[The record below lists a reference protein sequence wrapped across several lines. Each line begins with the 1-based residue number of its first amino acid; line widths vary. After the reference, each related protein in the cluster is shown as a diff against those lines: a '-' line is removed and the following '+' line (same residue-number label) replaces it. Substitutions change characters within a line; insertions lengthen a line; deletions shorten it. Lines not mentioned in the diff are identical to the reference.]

1 MKTITKADLDKALER
16 SAWAGEWEAA
26 LKHATAGR
34 DSAPDEGVPLWLQIE
49 MAESREAVRRV
60 TDSVRRHSPSV
71 RRVPKEADRRT
82 EEVALRYG
90 LTLVTLC
97 DLILGEDAEDRSD
110 AALVRAVSKLVRAPS
125 VNTQRN
131 TAKLNDSGPAEEVA
145 RLRAAL
151 TRLRDC
157 DWVISPQDRMDAVR
171 DIARTALG
179 TDV

>member
-1 MKTITKADLDKALER
+1 
-16 SAWAGEWEAA
+16 
-26 LKHATAGR
+26 
-34 DSAPDEGVPLWLQIE
+34 
-49 MAESREAVRRV
+49 
-60 TDSVRRHSPSV
+60 
-71 RRVPKEADRRT
+71 
-82 EEVALRYG
+82 
-90 LTLVTLC
+90 
-97 DLILGEDAEDRSD
+97 EDAEDRSD

>member
-1 MKTITKADLDKALER
+1 M
-16 SAWAGEWEAA
+16 
-26 LKHATAGR
+26 
-34 DSAPDEGVPLWLQIE
+34 
-49 MAESREAVRRV
+49 
-60 TDSVRRHSPSV
+60 

-131 TAKLNDSGPAEEVA
+131 TAKLNDSGPAEEV
-145 RLRAAL
+145 
-151 TRLRDC
+151 
-157 DWVISPQDRMDAVR
+157 
-171 DIARTALG
+171 
-179 TDV
+179 